1 MTNFSNVEVGQ
12 TIFIYSSYVG
22 EPGKLIETRV
32 TKLGRMYIT
41 VAFRKMRF
49 DKNSGVQIDGYG
61 VPARLYLSE
70 QIYNEERRLEGRKKY
85 IIQTINNRNLDNTTL
100 HEIYRALK
108 NGGY

>member
-1 MTNFSNVEVGQ
+1 MTNFFNVEVGQ
-12 TIFIYSSYVG
+12 TIFIKSEYFGKPG
-22 EPGKLIETRV
+22 ELIETQV

-41 VAFRKMRF
+41 VAFKKMRF

-61 VPARLYLSE
+61 IPARLYLSKR
-70 QIYNEERRLEGRKKY
+70 IYQEERRLEGRKKY
-85 IIQTINNRNLDNTTL
+85 IKETINNVNLGTETL

>member
-12 TIFIYSSYVG
+12 TIFIKSEYFGKPG
-22 EPGKLIETRV
+22 ELIETQV

-41 VAFRKMRF
+41 TAFRKMRF

-61 VPARLYLSE
+61 IPARLYLSE
-70 QIYNEERRLEGRKKY
+70 RIYHDERRFEGRKKY
-85 IIQTINNRNLDNTTL
+85 IKETINNVDLGNETL